1 MVSSRVF
8 ALTGPACVSRRTFRI
23 CETGPTYARGE
34 EEIVPVPKAQPSS
47 FSEARPEEAHINNA
61 IYYVKQPGKP
71 LSIWL
76 VPEVAGA
83 CVFFETRHLM
93 RVRNIYQ
100 CLRRIA
106 QLIAKSNRN
115 FVRTG

>member
-1 MVSSRVF
+1 M
-8 ALTGPACVSRRTFRI
+8 P
-23 CETGPTYARGE
+23 E
-34 EEIVPVPKAQPSS
+34 AQTSS

-61 IYYVKQPGKP
+61 IYYVRPPGKP

-76 VPEVAGA
+76 VPQVAGA
-83 CVFFETRHLM
+83 WVFFETRHLM
-93 RVRNIYQ
+93 RVGSIYQ

-106 QLIAKSNRN
+106 QLIAKSNCN